1 MMEGIENTSDGLEVR
16 KGHGKTP
23 GKGKSGEAEAP
34 AGGRGRTGLEVQP
47 ACLEVEHTAWR

>member
-1 MMEGIENTSDGLEVR
+1 MTEDIENTSDGLELR
-16 KGHGKTP
+16 KGPGKTP

-47 ACLEVEHTAWR
+47 ACLEVEHTACR